1 MQRFSDN
8 LPRIAEVASLVSGR
22 THVTFHTQPGA
33 SLLLAGVIEPST
45 TPRHGLAQEYYQRSA
60 GSPHFGTMPLAIE
73 DRASTGEVMSGLDWH
88 RH

>member
-33 SLLLAGVIEPST
+33 SLLLAV
-45 TPRHGLAQEYYQRSA
+45 
-60 GSPHFGTMPLAIE
+60 
-73 DRASTGEVMSGLDWH
+73 
-88 RH
+88 